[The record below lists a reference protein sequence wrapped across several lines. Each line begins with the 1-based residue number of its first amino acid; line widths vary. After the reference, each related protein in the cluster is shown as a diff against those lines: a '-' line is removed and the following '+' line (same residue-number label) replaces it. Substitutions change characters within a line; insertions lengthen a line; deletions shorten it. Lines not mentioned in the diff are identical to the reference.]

1 MLLCM
6 NMTTEAKELMTYNEV
21 AELFGVTRMTVY
33 TWVRS
38 SRLTAIYPSPGTV
51 RFLRSD
57 VEAFI
62 EASRKKS
69 RVTSTVTKRDTGN
82 GKDEQ

>member
-1 MLLCM
+1 MLPGM
-6 NMTTEAKELMTYNEV
+6 SANTEMKDLMTYGDV

-33 TWVRS
+33 TWVRANK
-38 SRLTAIYPSPGTV
+38 LTAIYPSPGTV

-62 EASRKKS
+62 ESSRNKR
-69 RVTSTVTKRDTGN
+69 RVTVTRDN
-82 GKDEQ
+82 GHEVEA